1 MVMQKTPFKEIAY
14 VLLSILLVA
23 TLTYGIVLKFPQF
36 LFKAN
41 AIEITVDATILDATD
56 EYNPSPS
63 IVYTSSLNGYSFYI
77 DATSQDLAYSKTTN
91 GGNTWGAATV
101 IDTTLAG
108 WTSVAI
114 WYDQWT
120 PGDATGTKIHIAAS
134 DDTVNSAAIYYTYL
148 DTSTD
153 TLKGSVVSAVSGTTM
168 TEAAVGV
175 PSITKGTGG
184 ALFISGNFTTTAGG
198 KVSKCTDGTGDSWS
212 DVTPSSWST
221 VAIDQ
226 IQLLPLVTDN
236 DILAIKAQ
244 TGDNTI
250 RSRIYDEADDVW
262 EGSWSAS
269 IATLVEN
276 ATYDQWF
283 SATVNKN
290 NGNIHLL
297 FANYTA
303 NAANDIEYWY
313 LTDSARTWTAG
324 EDLYTDDAT
333 VMMPVPL
340 VDLPTNDIYAVYLR
354 GTLNSDVSVYYK
366 RLASGDTTWTE
377 ELQILSNPTVGD
389 DYKSL
394 RGNIGSK
401 ERLAVV
407 YYDDD
412 DNVLYTT
419 TVIAAGESSG
429 VYIDPTIIDAT
440 DEYGPSPSLAFVDQD
455 TGYQFFVKNDTV
467 TDSTDEFGPSPAVV
481 FTDASTGYVF
491 YVNASSQDLAYK
503 KTTDAGATWSGTFVI
518 NTTLIGWTSV
528 SVWYDQ
534 WTPGDTTGTKIHIA
548 ASDDAS
554 DDIFYTYLDVSND
567 TLRSGGIVT
576 AVSGSTTLTEA
587 ADGPPSITKDGSGEL
602 FVCANFTSTV
612 GGKVSKSTNGGDNWS
627 DITPSGWS
635 SVAAN
640 QIQLLP
646 LLTDNDLIAIR
657 ADTGN
662 DDIDYQTYEDDAW
675 SGTWTTISTL
685 VDHATYDQWFSAS
698 IKKSTGNIYLTTN
711 NYTANA
717 ANDIE
722 FWTFSNSARTWSQG
736 TNVVS
741 DNATVLAPVPIIDE
755 GDGKIYV
762 AYIRGTINS
771 STRVYFKSSTDGGTT
786 WSAESATI
794 SPTLAD
800 DYKYLRGNLLQDDIP
815 YVIWHNDDTNV
826 IKGNSLSSPLTYD
839 NPINGQ
845 SVVYRKTT
853 NGGMYWGPYYSVA
866 STQGTTSLAVWY
878 DQWTPGDTTGS
889 KIHIAFSDDQT
900 DDYYYTYFDTTYETF
915 PTPKPVLLGTVIT
928 ELGVGVPGITKGGGG
943 NLFMTG
949 NFNTTAGGLI
959 SKSVDSGVNWSNV
972 TPASWSTV
980 AIDQVQLLP
989 LLTGNDIIAIKAE
1002 TGTNTIKYRIYD
1014 EATTDTWDSS
1024 WNSIATLV
1032 ENTTYDQWFSASM
1045 KKSTGDIYLSFANY
1059 TANAANDIEFWS
1071 FDESNRGA
1079 GFSQKTNVADNVATI
1094 ISPVSLV
1101 DESNGNL
1108 YVAYLSGTLEDV
1120 MGVYYKKSTD
1130 GGTTWSDESSNLTPG
1145 GRDDHKYLRG
1155 NLLSTNRLYVVWYND
1170 DTNALMGSQ
1179 IDMSEEILLSV
1190 TVDDG
1195 VIEYGIVPENT
1206 AISTLPSELNDVQTI
1221 TNTSNVV
1228 ANFSI
1233 KGRNTVGASCT
1244 WVLASS
1250 SGNDEYVNQFCN
1262 DTSLDCSSPP
1272 TNYTALT
1279 TIYQSMATNV
1289 AISGEVDLQ
1298 LRLIPPTES
1307 TCNDEHT
1314 VNITILVSQ

>member
-1 MVMQKTPFKEIAY
+1 MKKISLKKVPC
-14 VLLSILLVA
+14 VLFSILFVMFLV
-23 TLTYGIVLKFPQF
+23 YGILWRCPEFIFEV
-36 LFKAN
+36 N
-41 AIEITVDATILDATD
+41 AIEITVDSTILDGTD

-91 GGNTWGAATV
+91 GGNTWGTATV
-101 IDTTLAG
+101 IDTTVAG

-120 PGDATGTKIHIAAS
+120 PGDSTGTKIHIAAS

-168 TEAAVGV
+168 TEASVGV
-175 PSITKGTGG
+175 PSIVKGTGG
-184 ALFISGNFTTTAGG
+184 ALFISGNFTTPAGG
-198 KVSKCTDGTGDSWS
+198 KVSKCTDSIGDSWS
-212 DVTPSSWST
+212 DVTPSSWSS
-221 VAIDQ
+221 VAAEQ
-226 IQLLPLVTDN
+226 IQLLPLVTGN
-236 DILAIKAQ
+236 DIIAIKAQ

-250 RSRIYDEADDVW
+250 RSRIYNETDDEW
-262 EGSWSAS
+262 EEAWSGS
-269 IATLVEN
+269 IAALTDSS
-276 ATYDQWF
+276 TYDQWF
-283 SATVNKN
+283 SATINKN

-324 EDLYTDDAT
+324 EDLFTDDAT
-333 VMMPVPL
+333 VMMPIPL
-340 VDLPTNDIYAVYLR
+340 VDLLTNDIYAVYLR
-354 GTLNSDVSVYYK
+354 GTVGSNVSVYYK
-366 RLASGDTTWTE
+366 KLSSGDTIWTD
-377 ELQILSNPTVGD
+377 ELQILSNPAIGD
-389 DYKSL
+389 DYRSL
-394 RGNIGSK
+394 RGNIGSA
-401 ERLAVV
+401 ERLAVL

-412 DNVLYTT
+412 DNVLYSS

-429 VYIDPTIIDAT
+429 VYIDSAIIDAT

-455 TGYQFFVKNDTV
+455 TGYQFFVKNDIA
-467 TDSTDEFGPSPAVV
+467 TDGTDEFGPSPAVV
-481 FTDASTGYVF
+481 FTDANTGYVF
-491 YVNASSQDLAYK
+491 YINASSQDLAYK
-503 KTTDAGATWSGTFVI
+503 KTTDAGATWSGTYII
-518 NTTLIGWTSV
+518 NTTLIGWTNV

-554 DDIFYTYLDVSND
+554 DDIYYTYLDVSDD
-567 TLRSGGIVT
+567 TIRSGGVVA
-576 AVSGSTTLTEA
+576 AVSGTTTLTEA
-587 ADGPPSITKDGSGEL
+587 VDGPPSITKDGSGEL
-602 FVCANFTSTV
+602 FISANFTNTV

-635 SVAAN
+635 SVAAD

-662 DDIDYQTYEDDAW
+662 DDIDYQTYEDDVW
-675 SGTWTTISTL
+675 SGTWNTISTL

-717 ANDIE
+717 VNDIE

-736 TNVVS
+736 TNVLS
-741 DNATVLAPVPIIDE
+741 DNATVLSPVPVIDE

-771 STRVYFKSSTDGGTT
+771 STRVYFKSSTDGGST

-853 NGGMYWGPYYSVA
+853 NGGMYWGQYYSVA
-866 STQGTTSLAVWY
+866 STLGTTSLAVWY

-889 KIHIAFSDDQT
+889 KIHIVFSDDQT

-915 PTPKPVLLGTVIT
+915 PTPKPVLLGTAIT
-928 ELGVGVPGITKGGGG
+928 ELNVGVPGITKGGSG
-943 NLFMTG
+943 NLFLTG
-949 NFNTTAGGLI
+949 NFNTPAGGLVY
-959 SKSVDSGVNWSNV
+959 KSTDNGASWSD
-972 TPASWSTV
+972 TAPSSWSTV
-980 AIDQVQLLP
+980 AQDQIQLLP

-1014 EATTDTWDSS
+1014 ETTTDAWDSNWS
-1024 WNSIATLV
+1024 SIGTLV
-1032 ENTTYDQWFSASM
+1032 DNTTYDQWFSASL

-1059 TANAANDIEFWS
+1059 TANAENDIEFWS
-1071 FDESNRGA
+1071 FDESNRGV
-1079 GFSQKTNVADNVATI
+1079 GFSQKTNVIENSAET
-1094 ISPVSLV
+1094 ISPVPFV

-1108 YVAYLSGTLEDV
+1108 YVAYLRGTLEDI

-1130 GGTTWSDESSNLTPG
+1130 GGTTWNDESSNLTPG
-1145 GRDDHKYLRG
+1145 GRDDHKYIRG
-1155 NLLSTNRLYVVWYND
+1155 NLLSTNRLFVVWYND
-1170 DTNALMGSQ
+1170 DLNALMGSQ
-1179 IDMSEEILLSV
+1179 IDMSEDILLSV
-1190 TVDDG
+1190 TVSDG
-1195 VIEYGIVPENT
+1195 GLTYGIVPMNT
-1206 AISTLPSELNDVQTI
+1206 SRSTLPSDLNDVQVI
-1221 TNTSNVV
+1221 TNNSNVI
-1228 ANFSI
+1228 ADFSI
-1233 KGRNTVGASCT
+1233 KGSNTTGASCT

-1250 SGNDEYVNQFCN
+1250 SGSNEYVNEFCN

-1279 TIYQSMATNV
+1279 TIYQTLAENV
-1289 AISGEVDLQ
+1289 AISGEIDLQ
-1298 LRLIPPTES
+1298 MRFTAPTDS

-1314 VNITILVSQ
+1314 FNVTILVSE